1 MTSPVARF
9 VRTWLSVL
17 VGLLSAPL
25 AWPVHAGP
33 DDSYLKEINA
43 EGHQLEFLG
52 KARVEHEQLQR
63 LEAAEKSHGSTPP
76 AAPPKT
82 AYPAAAAAAVSQSAF
97 ESALR
102 QRFPGNYA
110 LYDVMNPDEK
120 HQVYVEYQKNSVE
133 GTARFLPA
141 VRKIIAITTANS
153 ANRARVRSN
162 TN

>member
-1 MTSPVARF
+1 MKSPVARF
-9 VRTWLSVL
+9 VRTWLSAS

-25 AWPVHAGP
+25 ACPVHAGP

-43 EGHQLEFLG
+43 EGQQLEYLG

-63 LEAAEKSHGSTPP
+63 LEAAAKGHGSTPP

-82 AYPAAAAAAVSQSAF
+82 TSPAAAASVSQSAF
-97 ESALR
+97 ESALH

-110 LYDVMNPDEK
+110 LYDVMSPDEK
-120 HQVYVEYQKNSVE
+120 HQVYVEYQKNNIE
-133 GTARFLPA
+133 GTARFLPT